1 MVKSVNMVLG
11 TYTRLFAIISCV
23 LAILHSARASDDHH
37 GHDHGHG
44 AVSCRDLAAEKGWTI
59 DCDEVTEVNTAF
71 AYLTDNAVA
80 CKTKASFEWAGIFYV
95 SGANSQTWT
104 MAKKDGSYADPTMKV
119 VLFSTTSATEAIM
132 HNLEADANTLI
143 EGTCDEIDDGQTMTG
158 ISATGKCF
166 EWHVD
171 DSKEVSSFIID
182 TTDITGLAAFTAH
195 SPYEFEDD
203 AHYLKDS
210 SDADVEHV
218 AEETS
223 PGPSDDC
230 KHNYWL
236 MQMHHDHCPHD
247 ALDESIENGLHDF
260 EEFYKDCTIDR
271 LYDPSKD
278 DCPSVSC
285 SSVNVDLADAVTTL
299 TNSNCNT
306 DCSSTTCKDMFQRIL
321 MAHDTCEES
330 QLPTDLET
338 GLHSFEDACE
348 KHICNTVPAPSS
360 SSSKVFSWKLISAVA
375 GSAFFLLL

>member
-1 MVKSVNMVLG
+1 MVKSVNMILG

-23 LAILHSARASDDHH
+23 LAILHSARASGDH
-37 GHDHGHG
+37 GHDHDHG
-44 AVSCRDLAAEKGWTI
+44 SVSCRDLAADKGWTI
-59 DCDEVTEVNTAF
+59 DCNDVTEVNTAF

-80 CKTKASFEWAGIFYV
+80 CKTAASFEWAGIFDV
-95 SGANSQTWT
+95 SGADSQTWT
-104 MAKKDGSYADPTMKV
+104 MAKKDGSYADPSMKV

-143 EGTCDEIDDGQTMTG
+143 EGTTCQRIDDGVTMNG
-158 ISATGKCF
+158 ITATGKCF
-166 EWHVD
+166 EWHVA

-182 TTDITGLAAFTAH
+182 TTGITGLAAYTAH
-195 SPYEFEDD
+195 SPYEFEAD

-210 SDADVEHV
+210 SGADVEHV

-247 ALDESIENGLHDF
+247 ALDESIEKGLHDF
-260 EEFYKDCTIDR
+260 EDFYTDCTINR

-306 DCSSTTCKDMFQRIL
+306 DCSSTTCKDTFQRIL
-321 MAHDTCEES
+321 MAHDTCAES

-348 KHICNTVPAPSS
+348 EHICNAVSAPSS

>member
-1 MVKSVNMVLG
+1 MIKSVNMILG

-23 LAILHSARASDDHH
+23 LAILHSARASGDH
-37 GHDHGHG
+37 GHDHDHG
-44 AVSCRDLAAEKGWTI
+44 SVSCRDLAADKGWTI
-59 DCDEVTEVNTAF
+59 DCNDVTEVNTAF
-71 AYLTDNAVA
+71 TYLTDNAVA
-80 CKTKASFEWAGIFYV
+80 CKTAASFEWAGIFDV

-119 VLFSTTSATEAIM
+119 VLFSTTSVSEATM
-132 HNLEADANTLI
+132 HNLEANVKALI
-143 EGTCDEIDDGQTMTG
+143 EGTCDEIDDGETMTG
-158 ISATGKCF
+158 ISETGKCF

-171 DSKEVSSFIID
+171 TSKEVSSFIID
-182 TTDITGLAAFTAH
+182 TTTISGLAAYTAH
-195 SPYEFEDD
+195 SPYEFEAD

-210 SDADVEHV
+210 SGADVEHV

-247 ALDESIENGLHDF
+247 ALDSTIETGLHDF
-260 EEFYKDCTIDR
+260 EEFYTDCTIDR

-306 DCSSTTCKDMFQRIL
+306 DCSSTTCKDTFQRIL
-321 MAHDTCEES
+321 MAHDTCAES

-348 KHICNTVPAPSS
+348 EHICNAVSAPSS

>member
-1 MVKSVNMVLG
+1 MIKSVNMILG

-23 LAILHSARASDDHH
+23 LAILHSARASGDH
-37 GHDHGHG
+37 GHDHDHG
-44 AVSCRDLAAEKGWTI
+44 SVSCRDLAADKGWTI
-59 DCDEVTEVNTAF
+59 DCNDVTEVNTAF
-71 AYLTDNAVA
+71 TYLTDNAVA
-80 CKTKASFEWAGIFYV
+80 CKTAASFEWAGIFDV

-119 VLFSTTSATEAIM
+119 VLFSTTSVSEATM
-132 HNLEADANTLI
+132 HNLEANVKALI
-143 EGTCDEIDDGQTMTG
+143 EGTCDEIDDGETMTG
-158 ISATGKCF
+158 ISETGKCF

-171 DSKEVSSFIID
+171 TSKEVSSFIID
-182 TTDITGLAAFTAH
+182 TTTISGLAAYTAH
-195 SPYEFEDD
+195 SPYEFAAD

-210 SDADVEHV
+210 SGADVEHV

-247 ALDESIENGLHDF
+247 ALDSTIETGLHDF
-260 EEFYKDCTIDR
+260 EEFYTDCTIDR

-306 DCSSTTCKDMFQRIL
+306 DCSSTTCKDTFQRIL
-321 MAHDTCEES
+321 MAHDTCAES

-348 KHICNTVPAPSS
+348 EHICNAVSAPSS

>member
-1 MVKSVNMVLG
+1 MVKSMNMILG

-23 LAILHSARASDDHH
+23 LAILHSARASGDH
-37 GHDHGHG
+37 GHDHDHG
-44 AVSCRDLAAEKGWTI
+44 SVSCRDLAADKGWTI
-59 DCDEVTEVNTAF
+59 DCNDVTEVNTAF
-71 AYLTDNAVA
+71 TYLTDNAVA
-80 CKTKASFEWAGIFYV
+80 CKTAASFEWAGIFDV

-119 VLFSTTSATEAIM
+119 VLFSTTSVSEATM
-132 HNLEADANTLI
+132 HNLEANVKALI
-143 EGTCDEIDDGQTMTG
+143 EGTCDEIDDGETMTG
-158 ISATGKCF
+158 ISETGKCF

-171 DSKEVSSFIID
+171 TSKEVSSFIID
-182 TTDITGLAAFTAH
+182 TTTISGLAAYTAH
-195 SPYEFEDD
+195 SPYEFEAD

-210 SDADVEHV
+210 SGADVEHV

-247 ALDESIENGLHDF
+247 ALDSTIETGLHDF
-260 EEFYKDCTIDR
+260 EEFYTDCTIDR

-306 DCSSTTCKDMFQRIL
+306 DCSSTTCKDTFQRIL
-321 MAHDTCEES
+321 MAHDTCAES

-348 KHICNTVPAPSS
+348 EHICNAVSAPSS

>member
-1 MVKSVNMVLG
+1 MVKSMNMILG

-23 LAILHSARASDDHH
+23 LAILHSARASGDH
-37 GHDHGHG
+37 GHDHDHG
-44 AVSCRDLAAEKGWTI
+44 SEKSCRDLAADKGWTI
-59 DCDEVTEVNTAF
+59 DCNDVTEVNTAF

-80 CKTKASFEWAGIFYV
+80 CKTAASFEWAGIFDV
-95 SGANSQTWT
+95 SGADSQTWT

-119 VLFSTTSATEAIM
+119 VLFSTTSVSEATM
-132 HNLEADANTLI
+132 HNLEANVKALI
-143 EGTCDEIDDGQTMTG
+143 EGTCDEIDDGETMTG
-158 ISATGKCF
+158 ISETGKCF

-171 DSKEVSSFIID
+171 TSKEVSSFIID
-182 TTDITGLAAFTAH
+182 TTTISGLAAYTAH
-195 SPYEFEDD
+195 SPYEFEAD

-210 SDADVEHV
+210 SGADVEHV

-247 ALDESIENGLHDF
+247 ALDSTIETGLHDF
-260 EEFYKDCTIDR
+260 EEFYTDCTIDR

-285 SSVNVDLADAVTTL
+285 SNVNVDLADAVTTL
-299 TNSNCNT
+299 TSSNCKT
-306 DCSSTTCKDMFQRIL
+306 DCSSTTCKDTFQRIL

-330 QLPTDLET
+330 QLPHDLEN
-338 GLHSFEDACE
+338 GLHDFEDACE
-348 KHICNTVPAPSS
+348 NHICNTVSA
-360 SSSKVFSWKLISAVA
+360 SSKVFSWKLISAVA

>member
-1 MVKSVNMVLG
+1 MVKSVNMILG

-23 LAILHSARASDDHH
+23 LAILHSARASGDH
-37 GHDHGHG
+37 GHDHDHG
-44 AVSCRDLAAEKGWTI
+44 SVSCRDLAADKGWTI
-59 DCDEVTEVNTAF
+59 DCNDVTEVNTAF
-71 AYLTDNAVA
+71 TYLTDNAVA
-80 CKTKASFEWAGIFYV
+80 CKTAASFEWAGIFDV

-119 VLFSTTSATEAIM
+119 VLFSTTSVSEATM
-132 HNLEADANTLI
+132 HNLEANVKALI
-143 EGTCDEIDDGQTMTG
+143 EGTCDEIDDGETMTG
-158 ISATGKCF
+158 ISETGKCF

-171 DSKEVSSFIID
+171 TSKEVSSFIID
-182 TTDITGLAAFTAH
+182 TTTISGLAAYTAH
-195 SPYEFEDD
+195 SPYEFEAD

-210 SDADVEHV
+210 SGADVEHV

-247 ALDESIENGLHDF
+247 ALDESIEKGLHDF
-260 EEFYKDCTIDR
+260 EDFYTDCTINR

-285 SSVNVDLADAVTTL
+285 SNVNVDLADAVTTL
-299 TNSNCNT
+299 TSSNCKT
-306 DCSSTTCKDMFQRIL
+306 DCSSTTCKDTFQRIL

-330 QLPTDLET
+330 QLPHDLEN
-338 GLHSFEDACE
+338 GLHDFEDKCK
-348 KHICNTVPAPSS
+348 KHICNTVSA
-360 SSSKVFSWKLISAVA
+360 SSKVFSWKLISAVA

>member
-1 MVKSVNMVLG
+1 MIKSVNMILG

-23 LAILHSARASDDHH
+23 LAILHSARASGDH
-37 GHDHGHG
+37 GHDHDHG
-44 AVSCRDLAAEKGWTI
+44 SVSCRDLAADKGWTI
-59 DCDEVTEVNTAF
+59 DCNDVTEVNTAF
-71 AYLTDNAVA
+71 TYLTDNAVA
-80 CKTKASFEWAGIFYV
+80 CKTAASFEWAGIFDV

-119 VLFSTTSATEAIM
+119 VLFSTTSVSEATM
-132 HNLEADANTLI
+132 HNLEANVKALI
-143 EGTCDEIDDGQTMTG
+143 EGTCDEIDDGETMTG
-158 ISATGKCF
+158 ISETGKCF

-171 DSKEVSSFIID
+171 TSKEVSSFIID
-182 TTDITGLAAFTAH
+182 TTTISGLAAYTAH
-195 SPYEFEDD
+195 SPYEFEAD

-210 SDADVEHV
+210 SGADVEHV

-247 ALDESIENGLHDF
+247 ALDSTIETGLHDF
-260 EEFYKDCTIDR
+260 EEFYTDCTIDR

-306 DCSSTTCKDMFQRIL
+306 DCSSTTCKDTFQRIL
-321 MAHDTCEES
+321 IAHDTCAES

-348 KHICNTVPAPSS
+348 EHICNAVSAPSS

>member
-1 MVKSVNMVLG
+1 MVKSVNMILG

-23 LAILHSARASDDHH
+23 LAILHSARASGDH
-37 GHDHGHG
+37 GHDHDHG
-44 AVSCRDLAAEKGWTI
+44 SVSCRDLAADKGWTI
-59 DCDEVTEVNTAF
+59 DCNDVTEVNTAF
-71 AYLTDNAVA
+71 TYLTDNAVA
-80 CKTKASFEWAGIFYV
+80 CKTAASFEWAGIFDV

-119 VLFSTTSATEAIM
+119 VLFSTTSVSEATM
-132 HNLEADANTLI
+132 HNLEANVKALI
-143 EGTCDEIDDGQTMTG
+143 EGTCDEIDDGETMTG
-158 ISATGKCF
+158 ISETGKCF

-171 DSKEVSSFIID
+171 TSKEVSSFIID
-182 TTDITGLAAFTAH
+182 TTTISGLAAYTAH
-195 SPYEFEDD
+195 SPYEFEAD

-210 SDADVEHV
+210 SGADVEHV

-247 ALDESIENGLHDF
+247 ALDSTIETGLHDF
-260 EEFYKDCTIDR
+260 EEFYTDCTIDR

-306 DCSSTTCKDMFQRIL
+306 DCSSTTCKDTFQRIL
-321 MAHDTCEES
+321 MAHDTCAES

-348 KHICNTVPAPSS
+348 EHICNAVSAPSS